1 MDHRVESGSC
11 NFQALSNFGGRV
23 PAARRRR
30 AKWLHLSKV
39 QDEIFTSRHLPSK
52 PLTTPAPPQGITSL
66 TLRIKHIKGAA
77 AYQTFPIVAGAA
89 RAKERRVVLCG
100 SLCLGNDKEQLRVPL
115 SSLPRKVTLIKPRL
129 MMALIKS
136 AILFPS
142 LRLCLYG
149 GDSSRGFVL

>member
-77 AYQTFPIVAGAA
+77 AYQTFPLLPALRGRRSAALCCVAHYASVMT
-89 RAKERRVVLCG
+89 RNSSE
-100 SLCLGNDKEQLRVPL
+100 SL
-115 SSLPRKVTLIKPRL
+115 SLPSQGK
-129 MMALIKS
+129 
-136 AILFPS
+136 
-142 LRLCLYG
+142 
-149 GDSSRGFVL
+149 